1 MDIDSII
8 FDLDG
13 TLWDS
18 TDAVLKAWNEVLKDK
33 KEIRQPVTREML
45 HSIMGMQVKE
55 IGVKLFPYMNEEQQN
70 EIMELCLEREKEIL
84 LVEGGVLYPKLEL
97 ILDTLSKK
105 YSLFIVSNCECG
117 YIETFLEHHKLGK
130 YFKDI
135 ECAGNTGLVKGKNIK
150 RIMDRNNIKQAV
162 YVGDT
167 QGDCDAARLAEVP
180 FVFASYG
187 FGKVNSYDFII
198 NEIEDILEFVM

>member
-1 MDIDSII
+1 MNIDSII

-33 KEIRQPVTREML
+33 KEIIRPVTREML
-45 HSIMGMQVKE
+45 QSIMGLQVKE
-55 IGVKLFPYMNEEQQN
+55 IGVKLFPYMNEEQQK
-70 EIMELCLEREKEIL
+70 EIMELCLEKEKEL
-84 LVEGGVLYPKLEL
+84 LLIEGGVLYPKLEL
-97 ILDTLSKK
+97 LLETLSKK

-167 QGDCDAARLAEVP
+167 QGDCDAAKLANIP

-187 FGKVNSYDFII
+187 FGKVTAYDFII
-198 NEIEDILEFVM
+198 EEIGDILEIL